1 MGRADHARQAAA
13 VPPPAPVPRPGHR
26 PADALQH
33 PARRLRRPARRPRRG
48 AGEARAV
55 NVHQVLSGAG
65 PFDAVTNE
73 ALAFRRCF
81 EAWGWGGAD
90 VAAQL
95 DPRMNGAVRPLGA
108 LAPERGD
115 VLLIHYSAYA
125 PRVRRVL
132 ELDVPKL
139 LLSHNVTP
147 ARWLWAHEPMTAVQ
161 CQVGRAQ
168 LPGFVRACDAFAAD
182 SSFNAQELREAG
194 AGEVAV
200 LGVLADPARLGPPGP
215 GESDPPAPPTV
226 LFVGRLMPHKRQDEV
241 IRAFALY
248 QREHAP
254 GARLV
259 LVGEPLTQRYASELA
274 ALADAVA
281 PGAVTFER
289 SLPGSA
295 LAERYR
301 AAHAFLC
308 LSEHEGFCVPVL
320 EALHF
325 GVPVIARPAGA
336 VPEVP
341 GDAAVYVPDDAPA
354 VVAELL
360 HLAVT
365 DAHLRAELRRR
376 GAARVAAWAP
386 ERTEAALREALI
398 ALAQ

>member
-1 MGRADHARQAAA
+1 
-13 VPPPAPVPRPGHR
+13 
-26 PADALQH
+26 
-33 PARRLRRPARRPRRG
+33 
-48 AGEARAV
+48 
-55 NVHQVLSGAG
+55 
-65 PFDAVTNE
+65 
-73 ALAFRRCF
+73 
-81 EAWGWGGAD
+81 
-90 VAAQL
+90 
-95 DPRMNGAVRPLGA
+95 MNGAVRPLGA

-132 ELDVPKL
+132 ELDAPKL

-168 LPGFVRACDAFAAD
+168 LPEFVRGSDAFAAD
-182 SSFNAQELREAG
+182 SDFNAQELREAG

-200 LGVLADPARLGPPGP
+200 LGVLADPGRLGPPGSGDP
-215 GESDPPAPPTV
+215 GGPPTL

-254 GARLV
+254 DARLV
-259 LVGEPLTQRYASELA
+259 LVGEPLTQRYAGELA

-281 PGAVTFER
+281 PGAVSFER
-289 SLPGSA
+289 SLTPA
-295 LAERYR
+295 ELADRYR
-301 AAHAFLC
+301 CAHAFLC
-308 LSEHEGFCVPVL
+308 LSEHEGFCIPVL

-325 GVPVIARPAGA
+325 GVPVVARPAGA
-336 VPEVP
+336 VPEVA
-341 GDAAVYVPDDAPA
+341 GDAALYVPDADPA

-365 DAHLRAELRRR
+365 DTELRAELRRR
-376 GAARVAAWAP
+376 GAARIEAFAP
-386 ERTEAALREALI
+386 ERTENALREALL
-398 ALAQ
+398 ALQR